1 VILYTHTE
9 QTSHKKERKKDMTL
23 NELLQVVDKDTRIQ
37 VQLKM
42 FGLYFKTSR
51 YKEFLKKD
59 EIKELLNKEIETA
72 RTIMD
77 ENICTLQIIL
87 K

>member
-1 VILYTHTE
+1 
-9 QTSHKKERKKDMTL
+9 MTL

-42 FGLYFKTSR
+42 FGLFFKTSG
-51 YKEFLKKD
+51 YKAFLKKD
-59 EIKELLNKEIETA
+59 EMKEILNKEIETT
-72 RTIMD
+72 RTIVD

>member
-1 VILYTHTE
+1 
-9 QTSHKKERKKDMTL
+9 MTL

-37 VQLKM
+37 VQSKM

-51 YKEFLKKD
+51 YKEFLKKG
-59 EIKELLNKEIETA
+59 EMKELLNKEIETV

>member
-1 VILYTHTE
+1 
-9 QTSHKKERKKDMTL
+9 MTL

-42 FGLYFKTSR
+42 FGLDFKVNK
-51 YKEFLKKD
+51 YKEFLK
-59 EIKELLNKEIETA
+59 ENETKELLNKEIKTI
-72 RTIMD
+72 RTITD
-77 ENICTLQIIL
+77 EDISTLQIIL

>member
-1 VILYTHTE
+1 
-9 QTSHKKERKKDMTL
+9 MTL

-51 YKEFLKKD
+51 YKAFLEKD
-59 EIKELLNKEIETA
+59 EMKEILNKEIETI
-72 RTIMD
+72 RTIVD

>member
-1 VILYTHTE
+1 
-9 QTSHKKERKKDMTL
+9 MTL

-42 FGLYFKTSR
+42 FGLDFKVSK
-51 YKEFLKKD
+51 YKEFLKED
-59 EIKELLNKEIETA
+59 ETKELLNKEIKTV
-72 RTIMD
+72 RTIVD
-77 ENICTLQIIL
+77 EDICTLQIVL

>member
-1 VILYTHTE
+1 
-9 QTSHKKERKKDMTL
+9 MTL

-42 FGLYFKTSR
+42 FGLYFKASR

>member
-1 VILYTHTE
+1 
-9 QTSHKKERKKDMTL
+9 MTL

-42 FGLYFKTSR
+42 FGLYFKTSFR

-59 EIKELLNKEIETA
+59 EILNKEIETI

>member
-1 VILYTHTE
+1 M
-9 QTSHKKERKKDMTL
+9 KKDMTL

-59 EIKELLNKEIETA
+59 ETKEILNKEIETI
-72 RTIMD
+72 RTIVD

>member
-1 VILYTHTE
+1 
-9 QTSHKKERKKDMTL
+9 MTL

-51 YKEFLKKD
+51 YKASLEKD
-59 EIKELLNKEIETA
+59 EMKEILNKEIETV
-72 RTIMD
+72 RTIVD
-77 ENICTLQIIL
+77 EDICTLQVIL